1 MIDADTI
8 VHPYASTRLFAWEDP
23 MGCPKRHGA
32 AGVEQNINY
41 DDLCSKKALH
51 VHYKGT
57 LCMRGARRGP
67 PADPARAAE
76 HEPARAL

>member
-1 MIDADTI
+1 MIDGDTI

-41 DDLCSKKALH
+41 DDLCSKKVPRAS
-51 VHYKGT
+51 
-57 LCMRGARRGP
+57 R
-67 PADPARAAE
+67 AD
-76 HEPARAL
+76 LDIYYNCKIINT